1 MTARPLPPWDDRV
14 QPGPSRQVSITVDG
28 EQLTG
33 IAGQSVAGVLLANG
47 TMTWRTTAGG
57 RRPRGL
63 FCGIG
68 VCFDCLATVNGLRD
82 VRLCQRLARDGDVI
96 ATQDEELPRS
106 HGHHDV
112 SP

>member
-1 MTARPLPPWDDRV
+1 MTARPLPPQDDRV
-14 QPGPSRQVSITVDG
+14 QPGPGRPVSITVDG
-28 EQLTG
+28 ERLTG
-33 IAGQSVAGVLLANG
+33 IAGQSVAGVLLASG
-47 TMTWRTTAGG
+47 IMAWRTTAAG

-82 VRLCQRLARDGDVI
+82 VRLCQRQARDGDVI

-106 HGHHDV
+106 SGQREV